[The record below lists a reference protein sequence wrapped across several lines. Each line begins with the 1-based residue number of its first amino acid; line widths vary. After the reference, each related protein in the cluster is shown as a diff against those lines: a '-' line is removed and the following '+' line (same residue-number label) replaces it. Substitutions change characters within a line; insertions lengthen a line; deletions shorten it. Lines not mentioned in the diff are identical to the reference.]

1 MFDKNS
7 RLFKYLI
14 LFLKILSLILF
25 IFLLSKADWKSCFKD
40 FKQLNV
46 LYVIST
52 IVVIYL
58 GYLLKSL
65 RWKTI
70 LKSFEINEKTGFLLK
85 IFMIGGFLGIITPGK
100 IGDFGR
106 VYYLKKHE
114 NWKKAFSSL
123 IIDRLN
129 DLTVLFLFGIFS
141 LYHFQKKF
149 PEKFA
154 IKFDSNSILLI
165 IAGLILI
172 ILLLVKFRN
181 KLSEFFQIIQKSST
195 ISGYLS
201 QLTITSFAIT
211 FLYSSFMIIAKNLN
225 IDIPAL
231 DVLLI
236 AFIIGI
242 LNLLPITILGIG
254 VREISIVYL
263 FGLYGIN
270 YDKAISFSLII
281 FAIQITTLL
290 PGGYWFYKH
299 PI

>member
-1 MFDKNS
+1 M
-7 RLFKYLI
+7 
-14 LFLKILSLILF
+14 
-25 IFLLSKADWKSCFKD
+25 SCYND
-40 FKQLNV
+40 FKQLNM
-46 LYVIST
+46 LFILST
-52 IVVIYL
+52 VVVIYI

-65 RWKTI
+65 RWKMI

-85 IFMIGGFLGIITPGK
+85 IFLIGGFLGIITPGK

-129 DLTVLFLFGIFS
+129 DLSILFLFGIFS
-141 LYHFQKKF
+141 LYHFKQKF
-149 PEKFA
+149 PEKFNL
-154 IKFDSNSILLI
+154 KFDSNSILLVS
-165 IAGLILI
+165 AGLILLVVLI
-172 ILLLVKFRN
+172 IKFKK
-181 KLSEFFQIIQKSST
+181 KLSEFFQIIKKSST
-195 ISGYLS
+195 INGYFS
-201 QLTITSFAIT
+201 QLTVTSLAII
-211 FLYSSFMIIAKNLN
+211 LIYSSFVIIANNLS
-225 IDIPAL
+225 IDIAPF

-236 AFIIGI
+236 AFITGI

-263 FGLYGIN
+263 FGLYGVD

-290 PGGYWFYKH
+290 PGGYWFYKN
-299 PI
+299 PVESE